1 MRTIAHISDVHF
13 GKTDRL
19 VVEGL
24 VADLKKQKPDL
35 LVISGDLTQR
45 ARAGQFAEAAAF
57 LKRLPAPQ
65 LVVPGNHDIPKF
77 NVIARF
83 MSPLKN
89 YCRYITTDL
98 FPEYQDDEIFVLGLN
113 SARSLTHKSGWL
125 STEQIAE
132 AQKRFA
138 AAPQKMK
145 VLVTH
150 HPFIPPPRR
159 PRADVIL
166 RGEQYLPMLEA
177 VNVELLL
184 AGHLHLAYHDDLR
197 SHYKAFRDSIL
208 SVQAGTATS
217 SRRRGEANAYN
228 WITLSPNL
236 CTVAVRGWVG
246 AHFEESLVTR
256 YECLNGHWTAQKQ
269 VPVDEVGRK
278 VTEGKE
284 GATGGAG
291 EGVRG

>member
-13 GKTDRL
+13 GAIDPP

-24 VADLKKQKPDL
+24 IADLQRQKPDIM
-35 LVISGDLTQR
+35 VISGDLTQR
-45 ARAGQFAEAAAF
+45 ARGGQYRAAAEF
-57 LKRLPAPQ
+57 LKRLPTPQ
-65 LVVPGNHDIPKF
+65 IVVPGNHDIPKF
-77 NVIARF
+77 NVFARF

-89 YCRYITTDL
+89 YFKYITTDL
-98 FPEYQDDEIFVLGLN
+98 FPEFQDDEIYVLGLN
-113 SARSLTHKSGWL
+113 SARSFTHKSGWL
-125 STEQIAE
+125 SQEQIHE

-138 AAPQKMK
+138 AAGKRMK

-159 PRADVIL
+159 PKADVIL
-166 RGEQYLPMLEA
+166 RGEHYLPMLEA
-177 VNVELLL
+177 VNVDVLL

-228 WITLSPNL
+228 WLTISPNL
-236 CTVAVRGWVG
+236 CTVGVRGWVG
-246 AHFEESLVTR
+246 TKFEESLVTR
-256 YECLNGHWTAQKQ
+256 YACQDGHWIAQKQ
-269 VPVDEVGRK
+269 VPVDEVGQK
-278 VTEGKE
+278 VVQG
-284 GATGGAG
+284 
-291 EGVRG
+291 